1 MEMEKLPSN
10 YEPSYPVV
18 YAPGVRETIATLTQ
32 KYIKEI
38 ERIYR
43 LMNDNNDN
51 INSNLDDL
59 LDELKKQI
67 QDLIDELTK
76 GDTIVN
82 EAGKTTGS
90 LTIQENGTELGKF
103 NGSKDITVNITIEGL
118 LKLPKDPNK
127 VLNGNGE
134 WVEYTARNSV
144 VILTGSILSQETIP
158 LPSGFTQEQC
168 KWIVSMRDSQ
178 RYSFQSVQEILKIR
192 CWADGNRKVI
202 SQIYH
207 TWSGS
212 GESGNGGGSEWL
224 NGYANYIIIGV
235 K

>member
-1 MEMEKLPSN
+1 MAQLQTGYKPGF
-10 YEPSYPVV
+10 PVV
-18 YAPGVRETIATLTQ
+18 YAPGTRETIATLTK

-38 ERIYR
+38 DRIYS

-51 INSNLDDL
+51 INTNFDDL

-82 EAGKTTGS
+82 EAGKTTGT
-90 LTIQENGTELGKF
+90 LTIQENGAELGEF

-144 VILTGSILSQETIP
+144 VILSGSISSQETIP
-158 LPSGFTQEQC
+158 LPNGFTQDQC
-168 KWIVSMRDSQ
+168 KWTVSMRDST
-178 RYSFQSVQEILKIR
+178 RYINGIIQTNCSV
-192 CWADGNRKVI
+192 DGNRKVI
-202 SQIYH
+202 SEMYYQVH
-207 TWSGS
+207 GS
-212 GESGNGGGSEWL
+212 GESGNGGGIRSS
-224 NGYANYIIIGV
+224 NGTANYIIIGV
-235 K
+235 R